1 MNNTKGKERRD
12 NKSRRLCLL
21 HKKDKEYLSK
31 FAVVPHAGTWIE
43 IQFSIQYDLENSSF
57 PTRERG
63 LKLKKQRAIKTV
75 CGRSPRGNVDWND
88 VISMSCNILH
98 GRSPRG
104 NVDWNMTEI
113 AFCKRYL
120 CRSPRGN
127 VDWNC
132 VYMLIN
138 CPNSVV
144 PHAGTWIE
152 ITAWHSETSSIP
164 SFPTRERGLK
174 SSFCWHR
181 CLVCSRSPRG
191 NVDWNLSP
199 TWLLLLVSWSFP
211 TRERGL
217 KLQERKWAYSPSP
230 SFPTRERGLK
240 YPVSVWLF
248 RSCDVVPHAGTWIE
262 MVVRRFEGC
271 CTCRSPHGNAD
282 WNNKEE
288 IKRCGI
294 WGVLYAEQNRK
305 NRKSQLILAFNRHWC
320 YNERN

>member
-113 AFCKRYL
+113 AFCKRNL

-138 CPNSVV
+138 CPNS
-144 PHAGTWIE
+144 
-152 ITAWHSETSSIP
+152 
-164 SFPTRERGLK
+164 
-174 SSFCWHR
+174 
-181 CLVCSRSPRG
+181 
-191 NVDWNLSP
+191 
-199 TWLLLLVSWSFP
+199 
-211 TRERGL
+211 
-217 KLQERKWAYSPSP
+217 
-230 SFPTRERGLK
+230 
-240 YPVSVWLF
+240 
-248 RSCDVVPHAGTWIE
+248 VVPHAGTWIE